1 MITLP
6 TAYLAPEEWYRL
18 WCQGQQYQTAVSTLP
33 HFAFGDL
40 AGETPASPVLRIE
53 VMESFPKQTYRNR
66 CTITTPDGPLT
77 LTVPV
82 KHSERKQL
90 TRDVEISY
98 QKNWQHQHWITLVS
112 AYKRTP
118 YFDYYMDYFRPFY
131 EKETKFLLDL
141 NEGLHEVVVGL
152 LQNNPR
158 RCGLQAAPNEGDYVF
173 QTLPHTTD
181 WQAQDLESC
190 FGNGMSILDKLM
202 EYGPETIMKIE
213 NKNEGNFNS
222 PASPERRGGG

>member
-1 MITLP
+1 MMTLP

-18 WCQGQQYQTAVSTLP
+18 WYEGKCRTARDSI
-33 HFAFGDL
+33 G
-40 AGETPASPVLRIE
+40 ASPTVQIE

-98 QKNWQHQHWITLVS
+98 QKHWQHQHWIALVS

-141 NEGLHEVVVGL
+141 NDGLHEVI
-152 LQNNPR
+152 
-158 RCGLQAAPNEGDYVF
+158 
-173 QTLPHTTD
+173 QTLLLNQPPQANSETQAPLQHTTD
-181 WQAQDLESC
+181 WQAQYLETC
-190 FGNGMSILDKLM
+190 FGNGISILDKLM
-202 EYGPETIMKIE
+202 EFRPETIIKIE
-213 NKNEGNFNS
+213 TGN
-222 PASPERRGGG
+222 R